1 MTWFEVRRIKC
12 TCYVKPVCFSL
23 QMKRQIEVSSSITLS
38 MFMSKST
45 FSLCTV
51 WTSQL
56 LGGGHKTPKRKGL
69 SYWLNREAVTGRGRK
84 AKRMS
89 SVFSGDRAESVQGKG
104 LSQLF
109 PAQCGWKKDTQRIK
123 SRHSLPSSI
132 LGCAT

>member
-12 TCYVKPVCFSL
+12 TCNVKPVCFFINKK
-23 QMKRQIEVSSSITLS
+23 KRQIEVSTSTTLS

-45 FSLCTV
+45 PSLCTV
-51 WTSQL
+51 WMSQL
-56 LGGGHKTPKRKGL
+56 LGGGHKTSKREGP

-109 PAQCGWKKDTQRIK
+109 PAQCGWKK
-123 SRHSLPSSI
+123 RHSENQV
-132 LGCAT
+132 